1 MSPAT
6 ATAGGATS
14 ESPPAGSLLAL
25 KGFTKSF
32 GAVQALKVQQVTAAV
47 HDGDGHGPVVLQR
60 FSLGCRGDGLD
71 IGGFQ

>member
-32 GAVQALKVQQVTAAV
+32 GAGQALKDFEFSVESGEVV
-47 HDGDGHGPVVLQR
+47 GPFGVN
-60 FSLGCRGDGLD
+60 GAGK
-71 IGGFQ
+71 